1 VIRALASA
9 LLLVASAS
17 AFRGL
22 AARDDAG
29 VAALRRINDRLE
41 RLEKG
46 GLTQGLVSFKE
57 VQIGDVLIQCV
68 TTGPTSRDLVF
79 TNILSGATDTITL

>member
-1 VIRALASA
+1 VSDRRLDT
-9 LLLVASAS
+9 LN
-17 AFRGL
+17 
-22 AARDDAG
+22 DAG
-29 VAALRRINDRLE
+29 VALLRRFQDRLE

-46 GLTQGLVSFKE
+46 GNLAGLVSFDE
-57 VQIGDVLIQCV
+57 IQIGDVLIQCV